1 MSSRAVARIGSRDS
15 QKPRRDIGALS
26 KMRNAMFSATD
37 MVGTEAFF
45 SGSSGRPN
53 TLKRS

>member
-1 MSSRAVARIGSRDS
+1 LARIGPGDI
-15 QKPRRDIGALS
+15 QKPLLTGTLS
-26 KMRNAMFSATD
+26 KLRKAMFSATV
-37 MVGTEAFF
+37 MRGTVAFF